1 MIKQLFTL
9 SLDDQFIWLW
19 MLAGI
24 IFIVSFIIQS
34 IFFFGIYN
42 KLLSFRKLNEKSKE
56 DPVSV
61 IICTRNEAEN
71 LKRYLPAILNQ
82 DYPEFEVI
90 VVNDGSSDETEDVLA
105 EFKTQYPRLYVTGIE
120 GKPGYVSGKKVAQT
134 LGVKAAHFEQIVF
147 TNPDCEPLSPYWLR
161 HMQSNFLQRTDIV
174 IGYGGFKS
182 RKGLLNKLIRTDS
195 VYNYMQLMSFA
206 LKEMPFTA
214 LTKNLAYRKSQFFEK
229 KGFASSHHISSG
241 DEDYF
246 VIKNSNRY
254 NTVVELDK
262 DSHTMSE
269 PFTSWRKWLRAKR
282 INYSNRKIYSKK
294 PGRFIK
300 LEAMS
305 RITFF
310 VSGAFMLAFWKVPV
324 YISFLILFREFSFS
338 IIFNKVLKR
347 FNEKNLLFLS
357 VIYDFT
363 WPVMAG
369 ILSIR
374 NKLSFSKPKWK

>member
-9 SLDDQFIWLW
+9 SPDDQFLWLW
-19 MLAGI
+19 ILAGV
-24 IFIVSFIIQS
+24 IFIVSFTIQS
-34 IFFFGIYN
+34 IFIFGIYN
-42 KLLSFRKLNEKSKE
+42 KIPSFKKLNEKSKE

-71 LKRYLPAILNQ
+71 LKRYLPSILNQ

-90 VVNDGSSDETEDVLA
+90 VVNDGSSDETEDVLG

-120 GKPGYVSGKKVAQT
+120 GKPGYVSGKKVALT

-147 TNPDCEPLSPYWLR
+147 TNPDSEPLSPFWLK

-174 IGYGGFKS
+174 IGYGGYKS

-195 VYNYMQLMSFA
+195 VYNYMRIISFA
-206 LKEMPFTA
+206 LKEMPFTG
-214 LTKNLAYRKSQFFEK
+214 LSRNLAYRKSQFFAK
-229 KGFASSHHISSG
+229 KGFASSLHINSG

-254 NTVVELDK
+254 NTVVELDR

-269 PFTSWRKWLRAKR
+269 PYKSWRKWLRSKR
-282 INYSNRKIYSKK
+282 IHYSNKKIYSKK
-294 PGRFIK
+294 PRRFMN

-305 RITFF
+305 RCTFF
-310 VSGAFMLAFWKVPV
+310 ISGAFLLAFWKIPV
-324 YISFLILFREFSFS
+324 YITALILFREFSFS
-338 IIFNKVLKR
+338 IIFKKVLNR

-357 VIYDFT
+357 IIYDLT
-363 WPVMAG
+363 WPFIAG
-369 ILSIR
+369 IFSIR
-374 NKLSFSKPKWK
+374 NKLSFNRPKWK